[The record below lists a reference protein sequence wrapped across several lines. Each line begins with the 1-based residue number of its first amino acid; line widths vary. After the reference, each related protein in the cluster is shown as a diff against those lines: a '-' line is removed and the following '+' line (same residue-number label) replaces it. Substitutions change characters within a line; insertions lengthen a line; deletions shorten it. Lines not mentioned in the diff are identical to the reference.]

1 MWSVATTKVASELR
15 SSLQGTTEWG
25 SIGLVNFSAEKIQ
38 FFSLDGSSNSNAIN
52 MKMGISVL
60 EEKLPF

>member
-1 MWSVATTKVASELR
+1 MATTKVASEQR
-15 SSLQGTTEWG
+15 SSLQGTTERG
-25 SIGLVNFSAEKIQ
+25 SIELVNFSAKKTK

-52 MKMGISVL
+52 VKMGISVL

>member
-1 MWSVATTKVASELR
+1 MATTKVAFELR

-25 SIGLVNFSAEKIQ
+25 SIGLVNFRAEKAQ

-52 MKMGISVL
+52 VKMGISVL
-60 EEKLPF
+60 EEKSPF

>member
-1 MWSVATTKVASELR
+1 MATTKVASEQR

-25 SIGLVNFSAEKIQ
+25 SIELVNFSAEKTQ

-52 MKMGISVL
+52 VKMGISVL